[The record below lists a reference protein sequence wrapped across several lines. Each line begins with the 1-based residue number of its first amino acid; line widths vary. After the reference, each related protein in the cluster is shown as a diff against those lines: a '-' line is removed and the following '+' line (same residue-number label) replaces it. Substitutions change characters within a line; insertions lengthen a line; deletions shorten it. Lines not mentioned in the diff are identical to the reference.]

1 MHVAHSHV
9 VAHQNFAVRLLSW
22 LQGFLDRSAVFRALF
37 AATALQAPLTPSSTS
52 SSTSSGAARSR
63 GSAHGGSA
71 VELFCRSDTVLWKL
85 ARSQMHRLLISG
97 MLKENDSK
105 RRFACEFAKSYG
117 HMMKDFMQDDHDHSF
132 SITSLS
138 VQLFTV
144 PSLSHHLVAE
154 EDVMAILLM

>member
-1 MHVAHSHV
+1 M
-9 VAHQNFAVRLLSW
+9 
-22 LQGFLDRSAVFRALF
+22 
-37 AATALQAPLTPSSTS
+37 
-52 SSTSSGAARSR
+52 
-63 GSAHGGSA
+63 
-71 VELFCRSDTVLWKL
+71 ELFCRSDTVLWKL